1 MEPKRWHLHLSC
13 FLLLLSSTFSDVG
26 KITSSQNHFGN
37 TIQSQFN
44 TKNNTRVIA
53 QKGGLAILPCV
64 VKVNSPA
71 TVSWIRRK
79 DFQLLTVGLS
89 THSSDK
95 RFLVEH
101 TRHMGHWSLR
111 IKAVRE
117 EDRGFYECQLSIYP
131 TQSIVIELKI
141 VEAVAEISSAPELHI
156 DETSTLRLE
165 CKLKR
170 ATENPAF
177 VFWYHDSKMINYDSQ
192 GGFVVTSIGQSSLQ
206 NSQIFRSTPG
216 NKSRVVS
223 PPNTSNAM
231 ESSSGGGGV
240 LNNLLGSLDSF
251 KGANNPPSSTPYVQQ
266 HQSAYLLNPSVSVLT
281 VKQVN
286 FRHAGNYTCA
296 PSNARPA
303 SITVHVLRGEKTAAM
318 QHANRSI
325 LDTENNGNGTFG
337 LISLGGLN
345 GSTRAAASPTESLLY
360 FSGMFLL
367 IAAIVLDRFPL
378 AVTVTHK
385 VFVVSIIVLMHS

>member
-177 VFWYHDSKMINYDSQ
+177 VFWYHDSKMINYDAQ
-192 GGFVVTSIGQSSLQ
+192 GGFVVTSIGQSNQQSGQ
-206 NSQIFRSTPG
+206 SHRSSPA
-216 NKSRVVS
+216 NKSRVTM
-223 PPNTSNAM
+223 PM
-231 ESSSGGGGV
+231 ESNGNGLLS
-240 LNNLLGSLDSF
+240 NILGSPENF
-251 KGANNPPSSTPYVQQ
+251 KAPNMPSSTPYMQQ
-266 HQSAYLLNPSVSVLT
+266 HQSSYLLNPSVSVLT
-281 VKQVN
+281 VRQVN

-337 LISLGGLN
+337 LITLGGLN
-345 GSTRAAASPTESLLY
+345 GTTNVALTEGLLY
-360 FSGMFLL
+360 FSVMFLL
-367 IAAIVLDRFPL
+367 IAAVVDRFSL
-378 AVTVTHK
+378 AVSHK
-385 VFVVSIIVLMHS
+385 VFLAFAITILHS

>member
-37 TIQSQFN
+37 TLQSQFN

-192 GGFVVTSIGQSSLQ
+192 GGFVVTSIGQSNPQSGQ
-206 NSQIFRSTPG
+206 FFRSSPA
-216 NKSRVVS
+216 NKSR
-223 PPNTSNAM
+223 PTMPM
-231 ESSSGGGGV
+231 ESSNGV
-240 LNNLLGSLDSF
+240 LNSLLGSSDGF
-251 KGANNPPSSTPYVQQ
+251 KTPAANVPSSTPYMMQQ

-325 LDTENNGNGTFG
+325 LDTETNGNGTFG
-337 LISLGGLN
+337 LITLGGLN
-345 GSTRAAASPTESLLY
+345 GTSGVTLAGGILY
-360 FSGMFLL
+360 FSGLFLL
-367 IAAIVLDRFPL
+367 MGAVVFERFSLAA
-378 AVTVTHK
+378 THK
-385 VFVVSIIVLMHS
+385 VFVAFIIVTMHS

>member
-177 VFWYHDSKMINYDSQ
+177 VFWYHDSKMINYDAQ
-192 GGFVVTSIGQSSLQ
+192 GGFVVTSIGQSNQQSGQ
-206 NSQIFRSTPG
+206 THRSSPA
-216 NKSRVVS
+216 NKSRVTM
-223 PPNTSNAM
+223 PM
-231 ESSSGGGGV
+231 ESNGNGL
-240 LNNLLGSLDSF
+240 LNNILGSPENF
-251 KGANNPPSSTPYVQQ
+251 KAPNMPSSTPYMQQ
-266 HQSAYLLNPSVSVLT
+266 HQSSYLLNPSVS
-281 VKQVN
+281 
-286 FRHAGNYTCA
+286 
-296 PSNARPA
+296 
-303 SITVHVLRGEKTAAM
+303 EKTAAM

-337 LISLGGLN
+337 LITLGGLN
-345 GSTRAAASPTESLLY
+345 GTTNVALTEGLLY
-360 FSGMFLL
+360 FSVMFLL
-367 IAAIVLDRFPL
+367 IAAVVDRFSL
-378 AVTVTHK
+378 AVTHK
-385 VFVVSIIVLMHS
+385 VFLAFAITILHS

>member
-37 TIQSQFN
+37 TLQSQFN

-192 GGFVVTSIGQSSLQ
+192 GGFVVTSIGQSNPQSG
-206 NSQIFRSTPG
+206 QIYRSSPA
-216 NKSRVVS
+216 NKSRVTM
-223 PPNTSNAM
+223 PM
-231 ESSSGGGGV
+231 ESNGV
-240 LNNLLGSLDSF
+240 LNNILGSPDNF
-251 KGANNPPSSTPYVQQ
+251 KAPNMPSSTPFVQQ

-303 SITVHVLRGEKTAAM
+303 SITVHVLRGEKPAAM

-325 LDTENNGNGTFG
+325 LDSENNGNGTFG
-337 LISLGGLN
+337 LITLGGLN
-345 GSTRAAASPTESLLY
+345 GTTSVALTEGLLY
-360 FSGMFLL
+360 FSVMFLL
-367 IAAIVLDRFPL
+367 IGAVVVDRFSI
-378 AVTVTHK
+378 AVTHK
-385 VFVVSIIVLMHS
+385 VFVAFIIVLLHS